1 MIICR
6 IMKLSQQVR
15 CGLRALSLCLLLLSF
30 SVRATDAFAP
40 DTPTQPTSGRASAY
54 PNPFAPS
61 PTWAKIQQTVYPN
74 VLAQHKN
81 LPVANNTQA
90 PHDPSNAMIIGLS
103 AQDNLTGDSVISATS
118 ASFATAPI
126 VTTAATQPVLLA
138 QQSAQTASYR
148 KTIYFTFDD
157 GPSVG
162 WTGKV
167 LEILRRYHA
176 QATFFMIGANV
187 ARNPKLVQTVIK
199 AGNTVGNHTYDHKSF
214 RKMTHKL
221 FDQEVQATQKALG
234 DVGTNCLRPPYGAT
248 DASTASYAKAL
259 GFRLVL
265 WNVDP
270 RDWTRPGATVIAQRI
285 LARVYPGA
293 IVLMHDGGGDRSQ
306 TVAALEVVL
315 HKLSAQGY
323 HFEAYCTH

>member
-1 MIICR
+1 MR
-6 IMKLSQQVR
+6 R
-15 CGLRALSLCLLLLSF
+15 GLHLLSLCLLLIYF
-30 SVRATDAFAP
+30 SARTTVAFAP
-40 DTPTQPTSGRASAY
+40 DMPMQPTSGHSSAH

-74 VLAQHKN
+74 ALAQHKN
-81 LPVANNTQA
+81 SPAPDQPTHYLPNTV
-90 PHDPSNAMIIGLS
+90 DTGPSV
-103 AQDNLTGDSVISATS
+103 QDDLTGDSVISATP

-126 VTTAATQPVLLA
+126 VTTVAMQPALSAQQPV
-138 QQSAQTASYR
+138 QTAGNS
-148 KTIYFTFDD
+148 KKIYFTFDD
-157 GPSVG
+157 GPSLG

-167 LEILRRYHA
+167 LEILARYHA

-187 ARNPKLVQTVIK
+187 VRNPTVVQTVIK

-214 RKMTHKL
+214 RKMTQKL
-221 FDQEVQATQKALG
+221 FNQEVQATQKALG
-234 DVGTNCLRPPYGAT
+234 DVSTNCLRPPYGAT
-248 DASTASYAKAL
+248 DASTAAYAKAL

-270 RDWTRPGATVIAQRI
+270 RDWARPGANVIAQRI
-285 LARVYPGA
+285 LSRVYPGA

-306 TVAALEVVL
+306 TVAALEIVL

-323 HFEAYCTH
+323 HFEAYCTR